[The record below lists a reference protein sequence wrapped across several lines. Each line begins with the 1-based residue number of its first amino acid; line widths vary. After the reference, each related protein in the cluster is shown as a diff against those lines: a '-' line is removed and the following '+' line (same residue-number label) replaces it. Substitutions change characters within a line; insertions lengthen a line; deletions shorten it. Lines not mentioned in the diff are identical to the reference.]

1 MKCLNKHSMSLLI
14 KCVNQNEKKKHI
26 VKQHTIKVLSTLNI
40 FFSYM
45 LSLKYGNKNVIII
58 TNKCV

>member
-1 MKCLNKHSMSLLI
+1 MSLLI
-14 KCVNQNEKKKHI
+14 KCVNPNEKKKHI
-26 VKQHTIKVLSTLNI
+26 VKQYTIKVLSTSNI